1 MSQAKG
7 LGAEAKAEVLASAL
21 PWLEEFQGA
30 TIVVKY
36 GGHAMT
42 NDELKRTFAQDI
54 VFLRRVGLRPVVVH
68 GGGPQIN
75 RMLDQLDLPAEFRG
89 GLRVTTPEAMQV
101 VRMVLTG
108 QVQRDIVGLINQHGP
123 LAVGMSGED
132 AHLFT
137 AERQTVDVKGESFDL
152 GLVGEIT
159 SVDPGFVETV
169 LADGLVPVVSSV
181 ARERSDDPAD
191 VLNVN
196 ADMAASAL
204 AVALGARKLVMLTDV
219 AGIFAD
225 WPRTSELISEIT
237 TTEVRVMLPALDG
250 GMVPKMQAC
259 LAAVEGG
266 VGKAHV
272 LDGRIA
278 HALLLEIFTNEGIGT
293 QVVAELVHEP
303 APKVVK

>member
-1 MSQAKG
+1 
-7 LGAEAKAEVLASAL
+7 
-21 PWLEEFQGA
+21 
-30 TIVVKY
+30 
-36 GGHAMT
+36 
-42 NDELKRTFAQDI
+42 
-54 VFLRRVGLRPVVVH
+54 
-68 GGGPQIN
+68 
-75 RMLDQLDLPAEFRG
+75 
-89 GLRVTTPEAMQV
+89 
-101 VRMVLTG
+101 
-108 QVQRDIVGLINQHGP
+108 
-123 LAVGMSGED
+123 MSGED

-137 AERQTVDVKGESFDL
+137 AERQTVEVKGESFDL

-159 SVDPGFVETV
+159 SVDPSFVETV

-225 WPRTSELISEIT
+225 WPQTSELISEIT
-237 TTEVRVMLPALDG
+237 TTEVRDMLPTLDG

-259 LAAVEGG
+259 LAAIEGG

-293 QVVAELVHEP
+293 QVVPELVHEP
-303 APKVVK
+303 ALKVVK